1 MVTHK
6 NSLHVYIDIGKR
18 NQIKTTRDSVVIEK
32 KNCTG
37 TLEATF
43 GTKETLYGSSP
54 NGLVLLLLLLFSPS
68 FFFCFWLLASH
79 LILFLSDLFGF
90 LLILLSSHKVIYL
103 FIKFF

>member
-54 NGLVLLLLLLFSPS
+54 NGLVLLLLFLLLVSPS
-68 FFFCFWLLASH
+68 FFFFAFGQS
-79 LILFLSDLFGF
+79 FDSLSFRFIRISFNSFELTQSYF
-90 LLILLSSHKVIYL
+90 L
-103 FIKFF
+103 FI